1 MAYFALM
8 LLPVLLGG
16 RWRRLLR
23 VLVPSWRFFEN
34 AELPPRLWL
43 RYEEWE
49 PGWKPLRRALWF
61 NPEDLLELACRDLVH
76 ALCADLEENSRPIQD
91 CESYLMLVNLARER
105 GAHRFKLCQ
114 QGDDIFLSASF

>member
-34 AELPPRLWL
+34 TDLAPQLWL
-43 RYEEWE
+43 LYSDWQ
-49 PGWKPLRRALWF
+49 PGWRPLSRKLLF

-76 ALCADLEENSRPIQD
+76 SLCADLEESQRPIQE
-91 CESYLMLVNLARER
+91 CESYQMLVNLARQR
-105 GAHRFKLCQ
+105 GASRFKLCDPS
-114 QGDDIFLSASF
+114 GDLFVSASW